1 MIKYTPASE
10 LSLQLFRT
18 PFDAALSPQNR
29 WVRMADLVP
38 WDEMATVFLRSMSVA
53 EGRPSVDLRT
63 VLGTLL
69 VKHIENLSDERTIE
83 YIQENIYAQ
92 YFVGLSS
99 FQAEPVFVPH
109 LLVTIRKRLGEQG
122 SKAVNDMLIA
132 QAHRLRVIKHR
143 TRPSD
148 QVPPPPPPPPPP
160 SPPKQEAQQ
169 PDDEHNK
176 AVEASAKAEDT
187 KPPSSPPPP
196 RNRGTLIV
204 DATVAPV
211 GIAYPTDSRLLAE
224 CRRIAEGLI
233 DALYMSDR
241 SLWPTKPRTYRREAK
256 RSEIDFSKKRRKTK
270 REIRRQVKKQAAYVA
285 RNVRTLHQMLDRL
298 ECEGKRVNW
307 THTQRR
313 QFWIVQEVLRQQRA
327 MLRDGRRRI
336 DDRIVSVVQ
345 PHIRPIKRGKG
356 GTKNTEFGPKINA
369 GLTEGFVR
377 ADQIAFNAFNESE
390 GLIDQV
396 EGYRARFGYYPGR
409 VLADKIY
416 WTHANRKWLKARKI
430 DIGGVP
436 LGRKRAQTKYQKE
449 KEQRKNNQRSE
460 VEGKFGEAKERYGMD
475 RLYTRL
481 PQTTL
486 AEISLILLSINLVKL
501 LRQAGDSLFSLFY
514 AYMVTVGALYAAFRR
529 AYSQWVPAKP
539 LDHPARS
546 TRRLTPTLGF

>member
-18 PFDAALSPQNR
+18 PFDAALCPQNR

-83 YIQENIYAQ
+83 YLQENIYAQ

-99 FQAEPVFVPH
+99 FQTEPVFVPH
-109 LLVTIRKRLGEQG
+109 LFVTIRKRLGEQG

-132 QAHRLRVIKHR
+132 QAHKLKVIKHR
-143 TRPSD
+143 ARPSD
-148 QVPPPPPPPPPP
+148 QVPPPP

-169 PDDEHNK
+169 SDDEDNK
-176 AVEASAKAEDT
+176 AAEVSSAKTNTGQAS
-187 KPPSSPPPP
+187 PSSPR
-196 RNRGTLIV
+196 RNRGTLII

-224 CRRIAEGLI
+224 CRRITEGLI
-233 DALYMSDR
+233 DTLYMSDR

-256 RSEIDFSKKRRKTK
+256 RSEVDFSKKRRKTK
-270 REIRRQVKKQAAYVA
+270 RQIRRQVKKQAAYVA

-298 ECEGKRVNW
+298 ESEGKRVNW
-307 THTQRR
+307 THRQRR

-436 LGRKRAQTKYQKE
+436 LGRKRSQTKYQRE
-449 KEQRKNNQRSE
+449 KERRKNNQRSE

-501 LRQAGDSLFSLFY
+501 LREAGDSLFSLVY
-514 AYMVTVGALYAAFRR
+514 VRMATVGALYTAVRR
-529 AYSQWVPAKP
+529 AYSQWVPAKL
-539 LDHPARS
+539 LDRLAWP
-546 TRRLTPTLGF
+546 TRRLTPALGF

>member
-1 MIKYTPASE
+1 
-10 LSLQLFRT
+10 
-18 PFDAALSPQNR
+18 
-29 WVRMADLVP
+29 
-38 WDEMATVFLRSMSVA
+38 
-53 EGRPSVDLRT
+53 
-63 VLGTLL
+63 
-69 VKHIENLSDERTIE
+69 
-83 YIQENIYAQ
+83 
-92 YFVGLSS
+92 
-99 FQAEPVFVPH
+99 
-109 LLVTIRKRLGEQG
+109 
-122 SKAVNDMLIA
+122 MLIA
-132 QAHRLRVIKHR
+132 QAHKLRVIKHR
-143 TRPSD
+143 ARPSD
-148 QVPPPPPPPPPP
+148 QVPSPPP
-160 SPPKQEAQQ
+160 PPKQEAQQ
-169 PDDEHNK
+169 PDDEDNK
-176 AVEASAKAEDT
+176 VVEKSAKGEEDA
-187 KPPSSPPPP
+187 KPPSPPR

-224 CRRIAEGLI
+224 CRRITEGLI
-233 DALYMSDR
+233 DALYTSDR

-256 RSEIDFSKKRRKTK
+256 KSEIDFSKKRRKTK

-298 ECEGKRVNW
+298 EAEDKRVSW
-307 THTQRR
+307 THRQRR

-377 ADQIAFNAFNESE
+377 ADQIAFDAFNESE

-436 LGRKRAQTKYQKE
+436 LGRKRLQTKYEKE

-501 LRQAGDSLFSLFY
+501 LREVGDSLFSLFY
-514 AYMVTVGALYAAFRR
+514 VRMATVSAQYAAFRR
-529 AYSQWVPAKP
+529 AHSQWVPAE
-539 LDHPARS
+539 LANC
-546 TRRLTPTLGF
+546 LA

>member
-10 LSLQLFRT
+10 RSLQLFRT
-18 PFDAALSPQNR
+18 SFDAALCPQNR

-38 WDEMATVFLRSMSVA
+38 WDEMATVFLRSMSA
-53 EGRPSVDLRT
+53 AQGRPSVDLRI

-83 YIQENIYAQ
+83 YIQDNIYAQ

-99 FQAEPVFVPH
+99 FQTEPVFVPH
-109 LLVTIRKRLGEQG
+109 LFVTIRKRLGEQG

-132 QAHRLRVIKHR
+132 QAHKLRVIKHR
-143 TRPSD
+143 ARPSD
-148 QVPPPPPPPPPP
+148 QVPSPPP
-160 SPPKQEAQQ
+160 PPKQEAQQ
-169 PDDEHNK
+169 PDDEDNK
-176 AVEASAKAEDT
+176 VVEKSAKGEEDA
-187 KPPSSPPPP
+187 KPPSPPR

-224 CRRIAEGLI
+224 CRRITEGLI
-233 DALYMSDR
+233 DALYTSDR

-256 RSEIDFSKKRRKTK
+256 KSEIDFSKKRRKTK

-298 ECEGKRVNW
+298 EAEDKRVSW
-307 THTQRR
+307 THRQRR

-377 ADQIAFNAFNESE
+377 ADQIAFDAFNESE

-436 LGRKRAQTKYQKE
+436 LGRKRLQTKYEKE

-486 AEISLILLSINLVKL
+486 AGISLILLSINLVKL
-501 LRQAGDSLFSLFY
+501 LREVGDSLFSLFY
-514 AYMVTVGALYAAFRR
+514 VRMATVSAQYAAFRR
-529 AYSQWVPAKP
+529 AHSQWVPAE
-539 LDHPARS
+539 LANC
-546 TRRLTPTLGF
+546 LA